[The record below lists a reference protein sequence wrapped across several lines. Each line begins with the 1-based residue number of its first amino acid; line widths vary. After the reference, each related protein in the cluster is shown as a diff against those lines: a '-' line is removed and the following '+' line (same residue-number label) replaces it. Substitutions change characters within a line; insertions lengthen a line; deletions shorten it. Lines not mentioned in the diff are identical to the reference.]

1 MSVERDLIIH
11 AESLPS
17 VFESFADVNASQS
30 IEDSINEKRILGN
43 CEGDLPLD
51 TQSDQSIETQ
61 IGSVD
66 QHSREIEST
75 NECIVGPQ

>member
-1 MSVERDLIIH
+1 MSEERDLIIH
-11 AESLPS
+11 VESLPS

-30 IEDSINEKRILGN
+30 IKDSINEKRILGSY
-43 CEGDLPLD
+43 EGDLPFD

-61 IGSVD
+61 IGLVD

-75 NECIVGPQ
+75 NKYIVGPQ